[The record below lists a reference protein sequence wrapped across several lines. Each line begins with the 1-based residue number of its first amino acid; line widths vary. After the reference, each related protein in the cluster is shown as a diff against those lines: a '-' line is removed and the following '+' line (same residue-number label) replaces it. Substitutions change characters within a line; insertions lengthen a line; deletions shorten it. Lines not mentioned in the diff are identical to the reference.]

1 MTRFARRGKDNPKRE
16 EATKWNDMFH
26 QNKGSNNNNNNSS
39 SYKRRMYDDRINK
52 RNNNLNKFDNEKLV
66 DLIDKNVK
74 ADLDKLKQES
84 IELKM

>member
-1 MTRFARRGKDNPKRE
+1 
-16 EATKWNDMFH
+16 
-26 QNKGSNNNNNNSS
+26 
-39 SYKRRMYDDRINK
+39 MYDDRINK

>member
-16 EATKWNDMFH
+16 EATKWNEMFH
-26 QNKGSNNNNNNSS
+26 QNKGGNHSDS

-52 RNNNLNKFDNEKLV
+52 RNNKFDNEKLV
-66 DLIDKNVK
+66 DLVDKNVK

-84 IELKM
+84 TSMN